1 MQKEVKVLNG
11 QSIFDIALYCY
22 NDATLVYNLISENS
36 IITDI
41 NMNLTGLNL
50 VYTPIEIIKYEAK
63 ENPNKVNQLVTIRK
77 EQSLFDLS
85 LQYYGSVDNVYD
97 LPYSEGVTYGDIFLQ
112 AEKDFSIYNFELAD
126 VKDLMEQFRMLK
138 TEVNKLIEKNNVTV
152 AYHMV
157 VKSSHVF
164 NLLDSRGALSVS
176 QRAGYILEIR
186 EMVKKCCELY
196 MLLQGK

>member
-22 NDATLVYNLISENS
+22 NDATLVYNLINENS

-63 ENPNKVNQLVTIRK
+63 ENPNKVNKVVTIKK

-85 LQYYGSVDNVYD
+85 LQYYGDVENVYNLIQSNSYLD
-97 LPYSEGVTYGDIFLQ
+97 
-112 AEKDFSIYNFELAD
+112 SILTNNFNANVLNY
-126 VKDLMEQFRMLK
+126 
-138 TEVNKLIEKNNVTV
+138 TSEVNYVNSYFSKNLIDIATKPNGITIEGSN
-152 AYHMV
+152 Y
-157 VKSSHVF
+157 
-164 NLLDSRGALSVS
+164 
-176 QRAGYILEIR
+176 
-186 EMVKKCCELY
+186 
-196 MLLQGK
+196 LLQEDGSYLLQENGFKIIL

>member
-22 NDATLVYNLISENS
+22 NDATLVYNLINENS

-63 ENPNKVNQLVTIRK
+63 ENPNKVNKVVTIKK

-85 LQYYGSVDNVYD
+85 LQYYGDVKNVYD
-97 LPYSEGVTYGDIFLQ
+97 LIQSNSYLD
-112 AEKDFSIYNFELAD
+112 SILTDNFNANVLNY
-126 VKDLMEQFRMLK
+126 
-138 TEVNKLIEKNNVTV
+138 TSEVNYVNSYFSKNLIDIATKPNGITIEGSN
-152 AYHMV
+152 Y
-157 VKSSHVF
+157 
-164 NLLDSRGALSVS
+164 
-176 QRAGYILEIR
+176 
-186 EMVKKCCELY
+186 
-196 MLLQGK
+196 LLQEDGSYLLQENGFKIIL

>member
-22 NDATLVYNLISENS
+22 NDATLVYNLINENS

-63 ENPNKVNQLVTIRK
+63 ENPNKVNKVVTIKK

-85 LQYYGSVDNVYD
+85 LQYYGDVENVYD
-97 LPYSEGVTYGDIFLQ
+97 LIQSNSYLD
-112 AEKDFSIYNFELAD
+112 SILTDNFNANVLNY
-126 VKDLMEQFRMLK
+126 
-138 TEVNKLIEKNNVTV
+138 TSEVNYVNSYFSKNLIDIATKPQGIIIEGSN
-152 AYHMV
+152 Y
-157 VKSSHVF
+157 
-164 NLLDSRGALSVS
+164 
-176 QRAGYILEIR
+176 
-186 EMVKKCCELY
+186 
-196 MLLQGK
+196 LLQEDGSYLLQENGFKIIL

>member
-22 NDATLVYNLISENS
+22 NDATLVYNLINENS

-63 ENPNKVNQLVTIRK
+63 ENPNKVNKVVTIKK

-85 LQYYGSVDNVYD
+85 LQYYGDVANVYD
-97 LPYSEGVTYGDIFLQ
+97 LIQSNSYLD
-112 AEKDFSIYNFELAD
+112 SILTDNFNANVLNY
-126 VKDLMEQFRMLK
+126 
-138 TEVNKLIEKNNVTV
+138 TSEVNYVNSYFSKNLIDIATKPNIIIIEGSN
-152 AYHMV
+152 Y
-157 VKSSHVF
+157 
-164 NLLDSRGALSVS
+164 
-176 QRAGYILEIR
+176 
-186 EMVKKCCELY
+186 
-196 MLLQGK
+196 LLQEDGSYLLQENGFKIIL

>member
-22 NDATLVYNLISENS
+22 NDATLVYNLINENS

-63 ENPNKVNQLVTIRK
+63 ENPNKVNKVVTIKK

-85 LQYYGSVDNVYD
+85 LQYYGDVENVYD
-97 LPYSEGVTYGDIFLQ
+97 LIQSNSY
-112 AEKDFSIYNFELAD
+112 
-126 VKDLMEQFRMLK
+126 
-138 TEVNKLIEKNNVTV
+138 
-152 AYHMV
+152 
-157 VKSSHVF
+157 
-164 NLLDSRGALSVS
+164 LDS
-176 QRAGYILEIR
+176 ILTDNFNANVLNYTSKVNYVNSYFSKNLIDIATKPQGIIIEGSN
-186 EMVKKCCELY
+186 Y
-196 MLLQGK
+196 LLQEDGSYLLQENGFKIIL

>member
-22 NDATLVYNLISENS
+22 NNATLVYNLINENS

-63 ENPNKVNQLVTIRK
+63 ENPNKVNKVVTIKK

-85 LQYYGSVDNVYD
+85 LQYYGDVENVYD
-97 LPYSEGVTYGDIFLQ
+97 LIQSNSYLD
-112 AEKDFSIYNFELAD
+112 SILTDNFNANVLNY
-126 VKDLMEQFRMLK
+126 
-138 TEVNKLIEKNNVTV
+138 TSEVNYVNSYFSKNLIDIATKPQGIIIEGSN
-152 AYHMV
+152 Y
-157 VKSSHVF
+157 
-164 NLLDSRGALSVS
+164 
-176 QRAGYILEIR
+176 
-186 EMVKKCCELY
+186 
-196 MLLQGK
+196 LLQEDGSYLLQENGFKIIL

>member
-22 NDATLVYNLISENS
+22 NDATLVYNLINENS

-63 ENPNKVNQLVTIRK
+63 ENPNKVNKVVTIKK

-85 LQYYGSVDNVYD
+85 LQYYGAIDNVY
-97 LPYSEGVTYGDIFLQ
+97 
-112 AEKDFSIYNFELAD
+112 N
-126 VKDLMEQFRMLK
+126 
-138 TEVNKLIEKNNVTV
+138 LIQSNS
-152 AYHMV
+152 Y
-157 VKSSHVF
+157 
-164 NLLDSRGALSVS
+164 LDS
-176 QRAGYILEIR
+176 ILTDNFNANVLNYTSETNYVNSYFSKNLIDIATKPNGITI
-186 EMVKKCCELY
+186 EGSNY
-196 MLLQGK
+196 LLQEDGSYLLQENGFKIIL